1 MNGEVTDYRG
11 RKKEHVLGEA
21 TNELKFEQVVLE
33 APEGNG
39 GKKKIPSRIETK
51 DWILG
56 KGQRLVVEN

>member
-39 GKKKIPSRIETK
+39 GKKKYLVGLKQRTGSWERDK
-51 DWILG
+51 DWW
-56 KGQRLVVEN
+56 